1 MSRKQR
7 GFGGGIAGVAGKI
20 HDNHA
25 HVAKG
30 ALLVQIGEPRGF
42 AGEHGADCQFQI
54 SGCGGGH
61 MRMRMLR
68 LRLLHVS
75 KTGTTFYSSI
85 FSLIVVA
92 QNKTKQKQNN
102 ENENENSVPAQISI

>member
-1 MSRKQR
+1 
-7 GFGGGIAGVAGKI
+7 
-20 HDNHA
+20 
-25 HVAKG
+25 
-30 ALLVQIGEPRGF
+30 VQIGEPRGF

-92 QNKTKQKQNN
+92 QNKTKQNKTMKMKMKIQFRRKYQYKTTFKCLNTYHN
-102 ENENENSVPAQISI
+102 KNI